1 MWTMFRN
8 RSKTKVH
15 IANFEEG
22 DRNAQVSIEFDSPVK
37 TERPLGYQLAIG
49 LIKLLAFPFLLPFKI
64 IWYILKNIVSE

>member
-1 MWTMFRN
+1 MWAMFKK

-37 TERPLGYQLAIG
+37 TGRPLGYQLAIG
-49 LIKLLAFPFLLPFKI
+49 LIKLLLFPFLLPFKI

>member
-1 MWTMFRN
+1 MWAMFKK

-22 DRNAQVSIEFDSPVK
+22 DRNAQVSIEFDSTVK
-37 TERPLGYQLAIG
+37 TQRPLGYQLAIG
-49 LIKLLAFPFLLPFKI
+49 LIKLLLFPFLLPFKI

>member
-1 MWTMFRN
+1 MFRN